1 MPHITLSRRAQSDL
15 SRLCDFL
22 AEHDVPTAQR
32 AIATILDSFDSL
44 TMPAIGAPVADK
56 PGLRKLVIDFGS
68 SGYVALYR
76 YSPKTDTL
84 RVLAMK
90 HQKEDGYK

>member
-1 MPHITLSRRAQSDL
+1 MPYISLSRRAQSDL
-15 SRLCDFL
+15 SRLYDFL
-22 AEHDVPTAQR
+22 AEHDSQNAQR
-32 AIATILDSFDSL
+32 AVATILDAFDRL
-44 TMPAIGAPVADK
+44 TMPSVGAPVADR

-76 YSPKTDTL
+76 YSPNTDTL

-90 HQKEDGYK
+90 HQKEDDYK

>member
-1 MPHITLSRRAQSDL
+1 MPHVTLSRRAQSDL
-15 SRLCDFL
+15 SRLYEFS
-22 AEHDVPTAQR
+22 AAHDTQYAQR
-32 AIATILDSFDSL
+32 AVASILEAFGRL
-44 TMPAIGAPVADK
+44 TMPTVGAPVADR

-84 RVLAMK
+84 RVLAIK
-90 HQKEDGYK
+90 HQKEDDYK